1 MDRIAGAHVRRKAI
15 LRVALGHEVDLVDDD
30 VRRERVGFGDDEK
43 SVEHP
48 RVRLGAG
55 GGEDDDHL
63 IDIGGDDALAVRAA
77 GGSTRQTRAPRQYV
91 ADGPPVAARIRFDD
105 HFIADRELQSIL
117 ATRRVT

>member
-1 MDRIAGAHVRRKAI
+1 MPTSRNPGVSTTNPAAS
-15 LRVALGHEVDLVDDD
+15 L
-30 VRRERVGFGDDEK
+30 GDDEK

-91 ADGPPVAARIRFDD
+91 ADGPPVAARIRLDD

-117 ATRRVT
+117 ATRPGARRVTP